1 MRGEDSSLPSTW
13 TMTRIGDLCT
23 ALQYGYTASAVEA
36 PRGPR
41 LLRITDIQEG
51 AVAWASVPY
60 CEIEKERIGK
70 YLLHPGD
77 IVFARTG
84 GTVGKSYIISSV
96 PEPSVFA
103 SYLIRLTAHYEV
115 FPKFLYYFFQSAS
128 YWEQIG
134 LKKGGLQ
141 GNVNAT
147 TLSSLEIPVCPLNEQ
162 RRIVAK
168 IEELFSELDKGVE
181 ALIAAREQLSAY
193 RQSVLKY
200 AFDGSL
206 SEKWRK
212 GRKLN
217 AADIDLGDE
226 IPPDELTGFPEL
238 PGGWTHVRLGHFL
251 DRVDAGKSF
260 RCEERIPGERE
271 IGVAK
276 VSAVTWGEYSE
287 DESKTCTDP
296 EKVNPRYFIKEGDF
310 LFSRANTIELV
321 GACVIAK
328 RVSRKVMLSDKT
340 LRLVFRDLPAH
351 FFLYY
356 LRSHLGR
363 MEIMRR
369 STGNQESMRNIG
381 QDRIKSIVIPMCSA
395 EEADYIQ
402 GKIQGIFS
410 SIDYVEGSLQTELDK
425 SNPLRQ
431 SILKEAF
438 SGRLVEQDPKDE
450 PATALLERIRTERA
464 VKTTK
469 KEHSTKN
476 GRKKAA

>member
-1 MRGEDSSLPSTW
+1 M
-13 TMTRIGDLCT
+13 
-23 ALQYGYTASAVEA
+23 
-36 PRGPR
+36 
-41 LLRITDIQEG
+41 
-51 AVAWASVPY
+51 
-60 CEIEKERIGK
+60 
-70 YLLHPGD
+70 
-77 IVFARTG
+77 
-84 GTVGKSYIISSV
+84 
-96 PEPSVFA
+96 
-103 SYLIRLTAHYEV
+103 
-115 FPKFLYYFFQSAS
+115 
-128 YWEQIG
+128 
-134 LKKGGLQ
+134 
-141 GNVNAT
+141 
-147 TLSSLEIPVCPLNEQ
+147 
-162 RRIVAK
+162 
-168 IEELFSELDKGVE
+168 
-181 ALIAAREQLSAY
+181 
-193 RQSVLKY
+193 
-200 AFDGSL
+200 